1 MHHAGRHVQ
10 ILLSGD
16 AKHILN
22 DAVMIGASFPAS
34 RQNMFHIQKDDLG
47 IFAGNDIAQ
56 EFFSGNGR
64 VVFRKDLSFAHV
76 PENNAISPL
85 EIYDDI
91 DASGCHKAE
100 GIDRRSGSKDDVSL
114 LEFAFMCPQAEEEL
128 FYFTFA
134 NAAEKLRVREKKSIH
149 KILRF
154 VVITTYVL
162 LRLYYNTSRKAR
174 EEEKS

>member
-16 AKHILN
+16 AKHILDN
-22 DAVMIGASFPAS
+22 AVMIGATFPAS
-34 RQNMFHIQKDDLG
+34 RQNVFHIQKDDLG
-47 IFAGNDIAQ
+47 IFAGHDIAQ
-56 EFFSGNGR
+56 ELFSGNGR

-76 PENNAISPL
+76 PENNAVSPI

-91 DASGCHKAE
+91 DASRRHKPE
-100 GIDRRSGSKDDVSL
+100 GIHSRSGSKDDVVFL
-114 LEFAFMCPQAEEEL
+114 KIAFMCPQAEEEL

-134 NAAEKLRVREKKSIH
+134 NAAEKLRIRKKKSIH
-149 KILRF
+149 KTLRY
-154 VVITTYVL
+154 VVITTYML

-174 EEEKS
+174 EEEK